1 MKQKRPY
8 PILTVSKKAERS
20 ILGGHPWVYDAE
32 IRQVFGTVTNGCLVD
47 VVTSPAWSKQETA
60 KSECLESG
68 GNPSVGKYLGTGF
81 YSEHSKIRVRLL
93 SRNANDKF
101 DAAFWERRIRYAWDY
116 RKTVMGNDIGCCRV
130 IFGEADQFP
139 GLTVDRFNDI
149 LVTQTLSYGMELLK
163 PVIFPLLYQV
173 LTGDGQTIRGIYER
187 NDVSIRELEGLKQ
200 YKGWYPLGH
209 SPSPLPDG
217 MEPHSLALIPD
228 CNQLCSD
235 LASPLTEITEN
246 GIVYQVDVE
255 NGQKTGFFLD
265 QKYNRQ
271 AVARLAAGKRVLD
284 CFTHTGSF
292 ALNAARGGASHVC
305 AVDIS
310 ESAIEMAK
318 KNARRNELDGC
329 MSFRVANV
337 FDLLPQL
344 EQSHEENYD
353 FIILDPPAFT
363 KSRKTV
369 GNAKKGYKEI
379 NLRAM
384 NLLPRGGYLA
394 TCSCSHFMSDELFIQ
409 MLHGAAAD
417 AGVQLRQIE
426 ARQQAPDHPILWN
439 VPETDYLKFYLFQV
453 I

>member
-1 MKQKRPY
+1 MKQQRAY

-20 ILGGHPWVYDAE
+20 ILNGHPWIYDAE
-32 IRQVFGTVTNGCLVD
+32 IRDVIGTLSNGCLVD
-47 VVTSPAWSKQETA
+47 VVSASSDSRQDANHASSDSTHSA
-60 KSECLESG
+60 KKESSTQKPG
-68 GNPSVGKYLGTGF
+68 RYLGTGF
-81 YSEHSKIRVRLL
+81 YSEHSKIRIRLI

-101 DAAFWERRIRYAWDY
+101 DTAFWARRIRYAWEY
-116 RKTVMGNDIGCCRV
+116 RKTVMGADIDCCRV

-139 GLTVDRFNDI
+139 GLTVDRFHDI
-149 LVTQTLSYGMELLK
+149 LVTQTLSYGMDLLK
-163 PVIFPLLYQV
+163 PVIFPLLYQI
-173 LTGDGQTIRGIYER
+173 LTEDGQKIRGIYER

-200 YKGWYPLGH
+200 YKGWYPL
-209 SPSPLPDG
+209 DI
-217 MEPHSLALIPD
+217 AQTQID
-228 CNQLCSD
+228 
-235 LASPLTEITEN
+235 PLTEITEN
-246 GIVYQVDVE
+246 GIIYQVDVE

-292 ALNAARGGASHVC
+292 ALNAAKGGATHVC

-310 ESAIEMAK
+310 QSAIEMARH
-318 KNARRNELDGC
+318 NAERNGLADR
-329 MSFRVANV
+329 MTFRVANV

-344 EQSHEENYD
+344 EQSHEEKYD

-363 KSRKTV
+363 KSRRTV
-369 GNAKKGYKEI
+369 DSAKKGYKEI

-384 NLLPRGGYLA
+384 KLLPRGGYLA
-394 TCSCSHFMSDELFIQ
+394 TCSCSHFMPDELFIK
-409 MLHGAAAD
+409 MLHSAAAD